1 MLKPF
6 TKFLYLLVYDNNT
19 QWCIGVSSR
28 ADVWIHDAL
37 LGRGKHLGAAD
48 CWPGLKPLRQGVRVA
63 LVPMTM
69 MIRGRRWAFRSSRT
83 GVRMGQTQRWPGA
96 R

>member
-63 LVPMTM
+63 LVRAWTAE
-69 MIRGRRWAFRSSRT
+69 RDK
-83 GVRMGQTQRWPGA
+83 VRPSGLALSLIAQESHYR
-96 R
+96 